1 MNYIY
6 RALTPRI
13 TEAHKY
19 YPVITITGP
28 RQAGKSTLCRHLYPE
43 YRYVT
48 LESIAAMSSAAND
61 PQGFLEGL
69 GDTVIIDEVQR
80 VPQLL
85 SEIQVRVDEDKTRRY
100 ILTGSSNF
108 ALMRSVTQSL
118 AGRTALFTLLPLS
131 FDEMT
136 DGMKNVSTEQLMMRG
151 FYPGVIVDGI
161 NPKDFYSNYYDTY
174 VERDLRDLLRVANLL
189 KFDTFVKMLA
199 LRVGSEF
206 NASALSREVGVS
218 AVTISGWLSLL
229 LTSYIV
235 FELPPYFNNPGKSL
249 TKNKKIYF
257 HDTGLLCNLLSIND
271 PTALGANPMR
281 GAIFENLAVSALVKR
296 ALIGNNR
303 ANLYFYRESRGI
315 EVDVVE
321 PIATGG
327 LNLYEIKS
335 GKTLQ
340 PDYAANMK
348 KLSSTLK
355 VPTQSTVIYDG
366 ETMGRIAVNIRDI
379 PGALQ

>member
-1 MNYIY
+1 MNFIP
-6 RALTPRI
+6 RAITARI
-13 TEAHKY
+13 KEAHKY

-28 RQAGKSTLCRHLYPE
+28 RQAGKSTLCRHLFPE
-43 YRYVT
+43 YRYVN
-48 LESIAAMSSAAND
+48 LESIATMSSASND
-61 PQGFLEGL
+61 PQGFLEKL
-69 GDTVIIDEVQR
+69 GDTVVIDEVQR

-85 SEIQVRVDEDKTRRY
+85 SEIQVRVDDDKKRRY

-108 ALMRSVTQSL
+108 SLLSTVTQSL

-136 DGMKNVSTEQLMMRG
+136 ENMKNVSTDQMMVRG

-174 VERDLRDLLRVANLL
+174 VERDLRDLLKVSNLL
-189 KFDTFVKMLA
+189 KFDTFVRMLA

-206 NASALSREVGVS
+206 NASALSREVGIS

-257 HDTGLLCNLLSIND
+257 HDTGLLCSLLSIND
-271 PTALGANPMR
+271 PSALEINPMR

-296 ALIGNNR
+296 ALIENNR
-303 ANLYFYRESRGI
+303 PNLYFYRENRGI
-315 EVDVVE
+315 EVDVVK
-321 PIATGG
+321 PTATGG

-348 KLSSTLK
+348 KLSNSLK
-355 VPTQSTVIYDG
+355 IPTQSTVIYNG
-366 ETMGRIAVNIRDI
+366 ETMGRMAVNIRD
-379 PGALQ
+379 L

>member
-1 MNYIY
+1 MS
-6 RALTPRI
+6 
-13 TEAHKY
+13 
-19 YPVITITGP
+19 TI
-28 RQAGKSTLCRHLYPE
+28 
-43 YRYVT
+43 
-48 LESIAAMSSAAND
+48 
-61 PQGFLEGL
+61 
-69 GDTVIIDEVQR
+69 
-80 VPQLL
+80 
-85 SEIQVRVDEDKTRRY
+85 
-100 ILTGSSNF
+100 
-108 ALMRSVTQSL
+108 TQSL

-136 DGMKNVSTEQLMMRG
+136 DDMKNVNVERMMVHG

-161 NPKDFYSNYYDTY
+161 NPKVFYDNYYDTY
-174 VERDLRDLLRVANLL
+174 VERDLRDLLKVSNLL
-189 KFDTFVKMLA
+189 KFDTFVRMMA

-235 FELPPYFNNPGKSL
+235 FELPPYFNNPGKRL

-271 PTALGANPMR
+271 PSALVTNPMR
-281 GAIFENLAVSALVKR
+281 GAIFENLAVSALVKKS
-296 ALIGNNR
+296 LIGNNR
-303 ANLYFYRESRGI
+303 PNLYFYRENRGI

-321 PIATGG
+321 PTATGG
-327 LNLYEIKS
+327 LNLYEIKA
-335 GKTLQ
+335 GKTLH

-355 VPTQSTVIYDG
+355 IQTQPTVIYDG
-366 ETMGRIAVNIRDI
+366 ETIGNIAVNIRDI
-379 PGALQ
+379 

>member
-1 MNYIY
+1 M
-6 RALTPRI
+6 
-13 TEAHKY
+13 
-19 YPVITITGP
+19 
-28 RQAGKSTLCRHLYPE
+28 
-43 YRYVT
+43 
-48 LESIAAMSSAAND
+48 SAASND
-61 PQGFLEGL
+61 PQGFLENL

-85 SEIQVRVDEDKTRRY
+85 SEIQVRVDEDKKRRY

-108 ALMRSVTQSL
+108 ALLNTVTQSL

-131 FDEMT
+131 FKEMT
-136 DGMKNVSTEQLMMRG
+136 DSMKNASIEQIMMSG

-189 KFDTFVKMLA
+189 KFDTFVRMLA

-218 AVTISGWLSLL
+218 AVSISGWLSLL
-229 LTSYIV
+229 LASYIV

-257 HDTGLLCNLLSIND
+257 YDTGLLCNLLSIND
-271 PTALGANPMR
+271 PSALETNPMR

-296 ALIGNNR
+296 SLIGNNR
-303 ANLYFYRESRGI
+303 PNLYFYRENRGI
-315 EVDVVE
+315 EIDVVG
-321 PIATGG
+321 PTPTGG
-327 LNLYEIKS
+327 INLYEIKS

-348 KLSSTLK
+348 RLSASLNI
-355 VPTQSTVIYDG
+355 PTQSTVIYNG
-366 ETMGRIAVNIRDI
+366 ESFPPATLNVRDI
-379 PGALQ
+379 

>member
-1 MNYIY
+1 MNFIP
-6 RALTPRI
+6 RAITARI
-13 TEAHKY
+13 KEAHMY

-28 RQAGKSTLCRHLYPE
+28 RQAGKSTLCRHLFPE
-43 YRYVT
+43 YKYVN
-48 LESIAAMSSAAND
+48 LESIAAMSSASND
-61 PQGFLEGL
+61 PQGFLENL
-69 GDTVIIDEVQR
+69 GDAVVIDEVQR

-85 SEIQVRVDEDKTRRY
+85 SEIQVRVDEDKKRRY

-108 ALMRSVTQSL
+108 ALLSTVTQSL

-131 FDEMT
+131 FGEMT
-136 DGMKNVSTEQLMMRG
+136 DDMKNIDIEQLMIRG
-151 FYPGVIVDGI
+151 FYPGVIADDI

-189 KFDTFVKMLA
+189 KFDTFVRMLA

-206 NASALSREVGVS
+206 NASALSRGVGVS
-218 AVTISGWLSLL
+218 TVTISEWLSLL

-257 HDTGLLCNLLSIND
+257 YDTGLLCNLLSISNSS
-271 PTALGANPMR
+271 ALKSNPIR

-296 ALIGNNR
+296 ALIENNR
-303 ANLYFYRESRGI
+303 PNLYFYRENRGI
-315 EVDVVE
+315 EVDVVKPTE
-321 PIATGG
+321 TGG

-348 KLSSTLK
+348 KLSSSLK
-355 VPTQSTVIYDG
+355 IPTQSTVIYNG
-366 ETMGRIAVNIRDI
+366 ESYSPTTINVRDI
-379 PGALQ
+379 

>member
-1 MNYIY
+1 MSYIP
-6 RALTPRI
+6 RAITPRI
-13 TEAHKY
+13 KEAHKH

-28 RQAGKSTLCRHLYPE
+28 RQAGKSTLCHHLFPDYKC
-43 YRYVT
+43 VN
-48 LESIAAMSSAAND
+48 LESIAAMSLASND
-61 PQGFLEGL
+61 PQGFLENL
-69 GDTVIIDEVQR
+69 GDSVIIDEVQR

-85 SEIQVRVDEDKTRRY
+85 SEIQVRVDEDKKRRY
-100 ILTGSSNF
+100 ILTGSSNL
-108 ALMRSVTQSL
+108 ALMSMVTQSL
-118 AGRTALFTLLPLS
+118 AGRTALFTLLPFS
-131 FDEMT
+131 FGEIT
-136 DGMKNVSTEQLMMRG
+136 DDMKNISIERMMVNG

-161 NPKDFYSNYYDTY
+161 NPKDFYNNYYDTY

-189 KFDTFVKMLA
+189 KFDTFVRMLA

-229 LTSYIV
+229 LASYIV
-235 FELPPYFNNPGKSL
+235 FELPPYYNNPGKSL

-257 HDTGLLCNLLSIND
+257 HDTGLLCNLLSVTD
-271 PTALGANPMR
+271 PSALEAHPMR

-296 ALIGNNR
+296 ALIQSNR
-303 ANLYFYRESRGI
+303 PNLYFYRENRGI

-321 PIATGG
+321 PTATGG

-348 KLSSTLK
+348 KLSGLLGI
-355 VPTQSTVIYDG
+355 PTQSTVIYNG
-366 ETMGRIAVNIRDI
+366 VSYPTAALNIRDI
-379 PGALQ
+379 